1 MNNCKECPWT
11 KSNPHSLK
19 WREYSKKVMGNNP
32 HSCHMKTRDVWGK
45 KSQIQKGCVCVG
57 SSVFLEKNEQG

>member
-1 MNNCKECPWT
+1 MSNCKECPWP

-32 HSCHMKTRDVWGK
+32 HACHMKTRDVWGK